1 MNKAK
6 TRQQIA
12 EEYGVSSKTL
22 SRWLKNEGVELPSGL
37 IKPKWQKI
45 IYQRFGAPHNQNSMS
60 YH

>member
-22 SRWLKNEGVELPSGL
+22 SRWLKNEGVKLPSGL

-45 IYQRFGAPHNQNSMS
+45 IYQRFGIPTNESTVDIQ
-60 YH
+60 